1 MMYLLWSLPAV
12 VVLVTILSGRAN
24 ITVAA
29 VLGLLTTLPVALLA
43 GPNPFAVGQLS
54 EALLRGLWIGAVIA
68 PYILGG
74 LLFWQVAARDPTGYT
89 AAPAADNE
97 LDERSWTPLA
107 RRRLV
112 FFACFLVG
120 PFAESVTG
128 FGVGMLG
135 TVILLRRFD
144 FAARHLMIF
153 ALLSQT
159 VIPWGAMSSGTLLA
173 AAYARI
179 PAVQLAVYS
188 AVPVALLMLV
198 WLALFWQTAR
208 RAGIGAPWS
217 ECLREVAWITASLVA
232 LLLTTLHLGP
242 ETALLAAFG
251 PLIVVR
257 FLLDLRP
264 NRRQARAAAR
274 KVLPYVLLISGLAL
288 SRLVPDLR
296 GVLSTAGQ
304 VTLFPDLPAWS
315 PLFHAGSWLIAG
327 ALLTLLLRRQIGSL
341 AQEVR
346 TAWRTGQHA
355 VLTLFLFAIMAEVLT
370 ASGISGA
377 FAAATFASLGENA
390 ILVTPLLSGGFAV
403 LANSGNPANS
413 LFMPSQVALA
423 LQAGLSIPA
432 VAALQHASGM
442 CLGFFSP
449 VRMSIA
455 ASLANGFGEERR
467 VYGQLL
473 PFAVAAVALL
483 MGMALWVA
491 ATGGTGGPTS

>member
-1 MMYLLWSLPAV
+1 MLYFLWSLPAL
-12 VVLVTILSGRAN
+12 VVLATILSGRAN
-24 ITVAA
+24 ITVASI
-29 VLGLLTTLPVALLA
+29 LGLLTAIPVALFA
-43 GPNPFAVGQLS
+43 GPVSFVTAQLS

-74 LLFWQVAARDPTGYT
+74 LLFWQIAAHGPSGRSTTPSTGNT
-89 AAPAADNE
+89 Q
-97 LDERSWTPLA
+97 LDGSNWTPLA
-107 RRRLV
+107 RRRMV

-135 TVILLRRFD
+135 TVILLRRFN

-179 PAVQLAVYS
+179 PAVQLALYT
-188 AVPVALLMLV
+188 AAPVALLMLV
-198 WLALFWQTAR
+198 WLTLFWQTAR
-208 RAGIGAPWS
+208 RAGLFAPWS
-217 ECLREVAWITASLVA
+217 ECLREVAWIAASL
-232 LLLTTLHLGP
+232 LTLVLTSFYLGP
-242 ETALLAAFG
+242 ETALLAAYG

-257 FLLDLRP
+257 YLLDLRP
-264 NRRQARAAAR
+264 DRRQIRTAAR
-274 KVLPYVLLISGLAL
+274 KILPYVLLIGGLAL
-288 SRLVPDLR
+288 SRLVPELR
-296 GVLSTAGQ
+296 STLSSFAK
-304 VTLFPDLPAWS
+304 VTLFEDLPGWS
-315 PLFHAGSWLIAG
+315 PLFHAGSWLIVG
-327 ALLTLLLRRQIGSL
+327 ALIILLLRRQTGSL
-341 AQEVR
+341 RQELS

-355 VLTLFLFAIMAEVLT
+355 VLTLFLFAMMAEVLT

-377 FAAATFASLGENA
+377 FASATFSALGEKA
-390 ILVTPLLSGGFAV
+390 ILVTPLLSGGFSI

-423 LQAGLSIPA
+423 AQAGLSIPA

-455 ASLANGFGEERR
+455 ASLAGGYGEERR

-473 PFAVAAVALL
+473 PFGLAALL
-483 MGMALWVA
+483 LLIGAALWVA
-491 ATGGTGGPTS
+491 STGEAMPW